1 MLPTAS
7 DWIRHLIV
15 TILLATVLEW
25 VLPSGAMQRVTRMVL
40 GLVVM
45 AMLLSPLRAF
55 VLAHG
60 NYNQFL
66 ASWFGPA
73 LSAQA
78 VGNSTSLSYSNEL
91 AHTLKEDLSLGLS
104 VNVLD
109 VVVLTGNQA
118 DSSSQITGVRVLL
131 GPSPAPKQTAAL
143 VTQQI
148 AIQLGLNPSEVQI
161 IQG

>member
-1 MLPTAS
+1 MLPAAS

-40 GLVVM
+40 GLVVTL
-45 AMLLSPLRAF
+45 MLLSPLRAF
-55 VLAHG
+55 MLAHG

-66 ASWFGPA
+66 ATWFGPT
-73 LSAQA
+73 LTAQA
-78 VGNSTSLSYSNEL
+78 MGNSTSSSYANEL

-104 VNVLD
+104 VNVQD
-109 VVVLTGNQA
+109 VVVVTGNQV
-118 DSSSQITGVRVLL
+118 DNSSQITGVRVLL
-131 GPSPAPKQTAAL
+131 GPSSSPKQTAAM

-148 AIQLGLNPSEVQI
+148 ATQLGLNPSAVQV